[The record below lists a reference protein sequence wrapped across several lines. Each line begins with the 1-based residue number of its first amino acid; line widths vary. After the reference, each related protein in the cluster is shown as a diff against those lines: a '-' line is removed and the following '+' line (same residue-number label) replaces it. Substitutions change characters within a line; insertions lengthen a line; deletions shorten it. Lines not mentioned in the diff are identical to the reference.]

1 MLGLTKNKNYIILL
15 LLCCVGQV
23 QAQQHVRSVFEQFVS
38 DKEVTPAYSIVKGL
52 SLKELSNYKQHVVRY
67 LSDSIFIVPYA
78 VAMQLQNEHA
88 DLQIMSA
95 NDQWKFSPSLLS
107 SDLKKNKNHSYIITS
122 LHLQKTLQSI
132 ANQISFCKVEKIQP
146 DIQTCIVSA
155 NRLFVDSFIAKLP
168 EVIFI
173 DHLEKPN
180 MEQQISGYDR
190 TISNGSAVDW
200 LMPDANGKNIVVG
213 VKEKN
218 MDRNDIDIQQR
229 IQSSALA
236 EAQIDLHATSM
247 ATLIGGAGNSF
258 YTGRG
263 IAWQSKFLS
272 SSFANLFADSS
283 AYLLQQ
289 KITVQNHSYG
299 TVVQPFYGAEALS
312 YDLQTNQNKN
322 LIHVFSSGNRG
333 GDSAKQGIFA
343 NIKGYCNLTGN
354 FKSAKN
360 VITVAAVDT
369 ASRLASFSSAGPLYD
384 GRLAPQISALGP
396 NGTSDAA
403 AIVSGACAMLQQVYA
418 DQNAQTM
425 PAASLIKAVLY
436 TAADDVG
443 LPGIDYKSGY
453 GLLNALQAAQII
465 KRRNYDAGLVSAS
478 TIYTKQIVLPS
489 QAANFKITLNWT
501 DTTATLNNAK
511 AISNDLDLEL
521 VETTTGIVYKPWCL
535 STFPNKDSLAKPA
548 IRKRD
553 SLNTTEQITIAIP
566 NAGAYTIRVQA
577 NQMLSATQA
586 FHIAYS
592 WDTLQ
597 QFVFTSPLQAADI
610 ISQEATTQKIRW
622 RCYASDTNATVRFS
636 VRYNNSTAW
645 TSLGGNEKIN
655 AGQANVLFADVN
667 AFAQLRAETSFG
679 NFLSSVFVLQKKTE
693 MKVDYFCT
701 DSFRL
706 SWNKHVDANQYQ
718 VWALAK
724 DSAYLQPFRQVNDT
738 FLRVQR
744 TASSLLTY
752 AVEAKRNDGLRAARS
767 EAIQI
772 ENQGVK
778 CFYISFNGSIN
789 IDKAQLFLEM
799 RFLENIDSIV
809 FEKVNVNGNRL
820 RRLQKLQVQNGQ
832 YLFEGTDEQLLRGNN
847 FYQAVFYFNNGTRQ
861 LSEIINLIS
870 SADQYIFL
878 YPSPLRYGQAIQYV
892 LKNSSE
898 QHTFQIVNAQGAIVG
913 NYAINFSGQI
923 KLRLNAG
930 FYFYRLFNAN
940 EQMIESGKF
949 LIVN

>member
-1 MLGLTKNKNYIILL
+1 MLAFTKNKNYIILL
-15 LLCCVGQV
+15 LICCVGQV
-23 QAQQHVRSVFEQFVS
+23 QAQQKDSILFTQLGS
-38 DKEVTPAYSIVKGL
+38 TQKDAPAYSIVHGL
-52 SLKELSNYKQHVVRY
+52 TEKKQKSIIENIVRDLGMGTCIVPHQFALHLQKENPNLQIIPTNDNWKYSPNCFAADLKRNKTQS
-67 LSDSIFIVPYA
+67 FIV
-78 VAMQLQNEHA
+78 
-88 DLQIMSA
+88 
-95 NDQWKFSPSLLS
+95 
-107 SDLKKNKNHSYIITS
+107 TS

-132 ANQISFCKVEKIQP
+132 AKQISFCKIEKIQP

-173 DHLEKPN
+173 DRLEKPN

-190 TISNGSAVDW
+190 TISNGLAVDL
-200 LMPDANGKNIVVG
+200 LMPEANGKNIVVS

-229 IQSSALA
+229 IQASALA
-236 EAQIDLHATSM
+236 ETQTDLHATSM

-283 AYLLQQ
+283 AYLMQQ

-312 YDLQTNQNKN
+312 YDLQTSQHKN

-333 GDSAKQGIFA
+333 GDSAKLGTFA
-343 NIKGYCNLTGN
+343 TIKGYCNLTGN

-369 ASRLASFSSAGPLYD
+369 GSRLAPFSSAGPLYD
-384 GRLAPQISALGP
+384 GRIAPQISALGP

-403 AIVSGACAMLQQVYA
+403 AIVSGACAMLQQLYA
-418 DQNAQTM
+418 DQNAQAM

-453 GLLNALQAAQII
+453 GLLNVLQAAQII

-489 QAANFKITLNWT
+489 QTANFKITLNWT

-521 VETTTGIVYKPWCL
+521 IETVTGFVYKPWCL

-553 SLNTTEQITIAIP
+553 SLNTTEQITIVIP

-577 NQMLSATQA
+577 NQMLAATQA

-622 RCYASDTNATVRFS
+622 RCYTSDTNATVRFS
-636 VRYNNSTAW
+636 IRYNNSTQWA
-645 TSLGGNEKIN
+645 SLGGNEKIN
-655 AGQANVLFADVN
+655 AGQANVLFANVN
-667 AFAQLRAETSFG
+667 AVAQLRAETSFG
-679 NFLSSVFVLQKKTE
+679 NFFSSAFVLQKKTE

-718 VWALAK
+718 VWALSK

-744 TASSLLTY
+744 STSSLLTY

-778 CFYISFNGSIN
+778 CFYTSFNGSIN

-799 RFLENIDSIV
+799 RFLESIDSVV

-832 YLFEGTDEQLLRGNN
+832 YLYEGTDEQLLRGNN
-847 FYQAVFYFNNGTRQ
+847 FYQAVFYFNNGRRQ
-861 LSEIINLIS
+861 FSEIINLIS
-870 SADQYIFL
+870 SADRYIFL

-898 QHTFQIVNAQGAIVG
+898 QHTLQIVNAQGAAMG

-930 FYFYRLFNAN
+930 FYFYRLFNAD